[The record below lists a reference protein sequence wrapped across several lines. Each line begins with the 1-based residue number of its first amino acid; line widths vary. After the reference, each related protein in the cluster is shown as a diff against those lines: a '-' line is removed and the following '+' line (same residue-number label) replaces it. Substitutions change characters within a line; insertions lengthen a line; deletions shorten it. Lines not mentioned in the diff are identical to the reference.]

1 MKFGPFATDE
11 NRLRTDAFNSIRI
24 HPHLSVACF
33 HTLWPGDLLENL
45 EFGSGMVVAQG
56 TAIAFVPTKLGRG
69 RQKEEEEMLWT
80 IFVILL
86 VLWLLGVVS
95 SYTVGGFIHIL
106 LVLALVVLL
115 INIIGGRRTVI

>member
-1 MKFGPFATDE
+1 MPTILSAY
-11 NRLRTDAFNSIRI
+11 IRDY
-24 HPHLSVACF
+24 
-33 HTLWPGDLLENL
+33 LWRVFIRSSRAICLKIWNL
-45 EFGSGMVVAQG
+45 EAAWSLLNGLRL
-56 TAIAFVPTKLGRG
+56 AFVPTKLGRG

-115 INIIGGRRTVI
+115 INIIGGRRTVV

>member
-11 NRLRTDAFNSIRI
+11 NRLRTDAYDSIRI
-24 HPHLSVACF
+24 HPRLSVLRF

-45 EFGSGMVVAQG
+45 RNRRGMVVAQG

-115 INIIGGRRTVI
+115 INIIGGRRTVV

>member
-1 MKFGPFATDE
+1 M
-11 NRLRTDAFNSIRI
+11 
-24 HPHLSVACF
+24 SVAHSVPDCF
-33 HTLWPGDLLENL
+33 CTNEN
-45 EFGSGMVVAQG
+45 FG
-56 TAIAFVPTKLGRG
+56 TRG
-69 RQKEEEEMLWT
+69 RQKEEDEMLWT

-115 INIIGGRRTVI
+115 INIIGGRRTVV

>member
-1 MKFGPFATDE
+1 MKFGLVATDE
-11 NRLRTDAFNSIRI
+11 NRLGTDACNSIRI
-24 HPHLSVACF
+24 HRRLSVACF
-33 HTLWPGDLLENL
+33 HTLGPGDLLENL
-45 EFGSGMVVAQG
+45 EIGSGMVVAQG

-69 RQKEEEEMLWT
+69 RQKEEEKMLWT

-115 INIIGGRRTVI
+115 INIIGGRRTVV

>member
-11 NRLRTDAFNSIRI
+11 DCLRTDAYNSIRI
-24 HPHLSVACF
+24 HPRLSVASF
-33 HTLWPGDLLENL
+33 HTFWPGDLLENL

-115 INIIGGRRTVI
+115 INIIGGRRTVV